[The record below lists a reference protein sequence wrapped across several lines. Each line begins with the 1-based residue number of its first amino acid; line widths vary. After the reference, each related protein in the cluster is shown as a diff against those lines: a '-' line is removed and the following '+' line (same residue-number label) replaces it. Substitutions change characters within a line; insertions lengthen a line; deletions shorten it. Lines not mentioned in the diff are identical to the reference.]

1 MARTTGATL
10 PIMATSAARSIGAT
24 LVDLLGVVRARV
36 PLSDGDVALATGV
49 TEQTVAAWGDGRA
62 TPRDHEAA
70 RLGALLAVVERLEV
84 STKPEAIPDWLNRSV
99 PILDG
104 QTPLATM
111 AAGDYQRV
119 AAIAEDFIYTPF
131 T

>member
-1 MARTTGATL
+1 
-10 PIMATSAARSIGAT
+10 MATSAARTIGAT
-24 LVDLLGVVRARV
+24 LVDLLEVVRGRV
-36 PLSDGDVALATGV
+36 PLIDRDVAVATGV
-49 TEQTVAAWGDGRA
+49 AEDQVAAWTDRRA
-62 TPRDHEAA
+62 TPRDNEAA

-99 PILDG
+99 PLLDG